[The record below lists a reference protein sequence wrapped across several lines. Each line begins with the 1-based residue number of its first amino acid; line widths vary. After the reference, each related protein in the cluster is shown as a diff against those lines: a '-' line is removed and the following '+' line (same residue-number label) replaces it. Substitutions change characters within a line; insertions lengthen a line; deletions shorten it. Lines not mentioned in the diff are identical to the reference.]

1 MSRNIQHILALLVF
15 LISPI
20 GYAAALPITD
30 VRYLTH
36 SDGLSNHR
44 VFSIIE
50 DQYGAVWISTKAGVD
65 RYNGH
70 TIKNY

>member
-20 GYAAALPITD
+20 GYAAAVPITD

-50 DQYGAVWISTKAGVD
+50 DQYGAVWIVS
-65 RYNGH
+65 
-70 TIKNY
+70 